1 MAPYLLH
8 VHGADTLLAQT
19 ILLDSFVYCYL
30 EWISVLIECSG
41 WLLLAQN
48 VAGLLCLL
56 RPSVLDGVR
65 QGDWREEGESPVSQ
79 CVCVCLCTADEDFRK
94 TPLLPH

>member
-19 ILLDSFVYCYL
+19 ILLDSFVYCYF

-65 QGDWREEGESPVSQ
+65 QGDWREEGEEGESPVSQ
-79 CVCVCLCTADEDFRK
+79 CVCVFVYS
-94 TPLLPH
+94 